1 MLDISYLSDDQGDKP
16 SFMIHD
22 RDFKFFE
29 PAFLDLK
36 QKTGVYIDPYGK
48 TRVYPEHQRMLI
60 NFLTKDSEDKV
71 VGFVCFLRG
80 SAEEGEV
87 LMADGD

>member
-22 RDFKFFE
+22 RGFKFFE

-48 TRVYPEHQRMLI
+48 TRVYPEHQRILI

-71 VGFVCFLRG
+71 VGFVCFLRV